1 MIAGPGSAIHN
12 SRLAGARLAIA
23 RTARCELI
31 YNLILLL
38 MAATIVAFTS
48 CAAAGQDQ
56 KQPLRF
62 LGNRAI
68 PPFVSLQDGKPVG
81 IAVDLAYALAD
92 KAGLSVKVEAMDWP
106 TAQSEVLHGKADA
119 LLQINPNPQREQVY
133 DFSDPLLESRFQIFR
148 NAARTDIQSLQ
159 SLRGMKVGV
168 ESGGFPAQ
176 QLAGDPFQLV
186 LVPSWKAAFILL
198 NAGQVDAVIVDRWVG
213 EYELAVNRFEGITVV
228 DTPVSVSYSRIAV
241 AEGNKGLLDKI
252 NSGLRAIRQD
262 GTYQRII
269 DKWRPMRVIYV
280 TNQFVDNLIFYAIVS
295 GGAVIV
301 GVSMIMF
308 NASRRKKLLATLE
321 QRIKERNREL
331 EEHKSSLEEMVKAR
345 THELAKSNEQLL
357 AANDELESFSYSVS
371 HDLRGPLR
379 AIDGFSRILLDEE
392 AEGLSQERLRLLNVI
407 RTNTSKMSQ
416 LIDDIL
422 AFSRTGRVE
431 LKHTDVD
438 MRGIA
443 QTAYDELKANAP
455 ERCIE
460 FRIGPLPGVAADL
473 AMMKQVFVN
482 LLDNAI
488 KYSAPTARALID
500 VEGFIQGG
508 KAVYVIKDNGVGFDM
523 KYANKLFGVFQ
534 RLHGPTE
541 FSGTGIGLSI
551 VKRIITRH
559 GGRIW
564 AEGKVGQGAIF
575 SFALPLQDVAAAA
588 VSGCPPAAT
597 AGSGPGASPE
607 TPVPAMTVG

>member
-1 MIAGPGSAIHN
+1 MIANPGSAIHDRN
-12 SRLAGARLAIA
+12 LAGARLAIA
-23 RTARCELI
+23 RIARCKLI
-31 YNLILLL
+31 YSLMLLL
-38 MAATIVAFTS
+38 MAATIVTFAS
-48 CAAAGQDQ
+48 CTAAGQDR

-81 IAVDLAYALAD
+81 IAVDLAYALAE

-106 TAQSEVLHGKADA
+106 TAQSEVLDGKADA
-119 LLQINPNPQREQVY
+119 LLQINPNPQREEVY

-148 NAARTDIQSLQ
+148 KAARTDIQSLQ

-176 QLAGDPFQLV
+176 QLEGDAFQLV
-186 LVPSWKAAFILL
+186 PVPSWKAAFILL

-213 EYELAVNRFEGITVV
+213 EYELAINRFEGITIV

-252 NSGLRAIRQD
+252 NSGLRTIRQD
-262 GTYQRII
+262 GTYQRIM
-269 DKWRPMRVIYV
+269 DKWRPMQVIYV
-280 TNQFVDNLIFYAIVS
+280 TSKFVDDLIFFSIVA
-295 GGAVIV
+295 GGVLIV
-301 GVSMIMF
+301 GVSMIIF
-308 NASRRKKLLATLE
+308 NARRHKKLLAKLE
-321 QRIKERNREL
+321 QRIKERTREL
-331 EEHKSSLEEMVKAR
+331 EEHKSSLEDMVKAR
-345 THELAKSNEQLL
+345 THQLAKSNEQLV

-422 AFSRTGRVE
+422 AFSRMGRVE
-431 LKHTDVD
+431 MTHTDVD
-438 MRGIA
+438 MGGIA
-443 QTAYDELKANAP
+443 QTAYDELKASAP

-460 FRIGPLPGVAADL
+460 FRLGPLPRVAADA

-488 KYSAPTARALID
+488 KYSAPTARALIE
-500 VEGFIQGG
+500 VEGFIRGG
-508 KAVYVIKDNGVGFDM
+508 EAVYVIKDNGVGFDM

-551 VKRIITRH
+551 VKRIVTRH

-564 AEGKVGQGAIF
+564 AEGQVGQGAIF
-575 SFALPLQDVAAAA
+575 SFALPLQDVAAAEA
-588 VSGCPPAAT
+588 SGCPPAAT
-597 AGSGPGASPE
+597 AGSGPGASLE